1 MQVPLSIYPPLPY
14 PTPPPSHRRALAPLR
29 LRARIRVAFRPPGT
43 RTPMDI
49 HSKALLAVVALVLLA
64 TLAVTVVLAVRLFR
78 ARRFLRDAGIPL
90 QNKLAFWGA
99 LIYTISPV
107 DLLPDPVYLDDIGVL
122 LLALRSLERAA
133 RRGAPR
139 KPGHPAGK
147 AGKDATVRPGW

>member
-1 MQVPLSIYPPLPY
+1 
-14 PTPPPSHRRALAPLR
+14 
-29 LRARIRVAFRPPGT
+29 
-43 RTPMDI
+43 MDL
-49 HSKALLAVVALVLLA
+49 HSKVLLAVIALALLA
-64 TLAVTVVLAVRLFR
+64 TLVVAVVLVVRLFR

-122 LLALRSLERAA
+122 LFALHSLERAA
-133 RRGAPR
+133 RRGVPR

-147 AGKDATVRPGW
+147 FDTVGPPAP